1 MGVRTERSNLY
12 EEPPCQPLPQYITP
26 VSKCSSKGYER
37 QIHKKRKLYVS
48 DQQQGLAGAM
58 T

>member
-1 MGVRTERSNLY
+1 VTKRSS
-12 EEPPCQPLPQYITP
+12 E
-26 VSKCSSKGYER
+26 GYEK